1 MEVYSQKWGQCHCY
15 KSTTQKMYFRFMEHI
30 KFYKVALEDSSHPKR
45 SSNSRQDRSLGGWA
59 DLTRR
64 MFAGVH

>member
-30 KFYKVALEDSSHPKR
+30 KFYQVALEDVKLLASEKEFEA
-45 SSNSRQDRSLGGWA
+45 RSLPWRLG
-59 DLTRR
+59 
-64 MFAGVH
+64 

>member
-30 KFYKVALEDSSHPKR
+30 KFYKVALEDVKLLASEKEFEA
-45 SSNSRQDRSLGGWA
+45 RSLPWRLG
-59 DLTRR
+59 
-64 MFAGVH
+64 

>member
-30 KFYKVALEDSSHPKR
+30 KFYKVALEDVKLLASEKEFEAR
-45 SSNSRQDRSLGGWA
+45 SD
-59 DLTRR
+59 
-64 MFAGVH
+64 